1 MMKRKH
7 RIIAG
12 SVVAVMLVVGGWAWK
27 RHKGKSGGKQDWVAV
42 TRGDLIVKYEEVGQL
57 EPKVQVDVKSNV
69 TGRITKL
76 FVQEGDLVRKGQVL
90 AVVQP
95 GQTAAERYLPYEVRS
110 PMAGTVIKRKV
121 EIGDS
126 VVSGLAEFGA
136 GTVIATVGDLSHMV
150 VK

>member
-1 MMKRKH
+1 MKEKKW
-7 RIIAG
+7 IVGGAI
-12 SVVAVMLVVGGWAWK
+12 VAIMLVVAGWAWK
-27 RHKGKSGGKQDWVAV
+27 RHKGKDGGKQDWVKV

-76 FVQEGDLVRKGQVL
+76 FVQEGDLVQKGQAL

-126 VVSGLAEFGA
+126 VVSG
-136 GTVIATVGDLSHMV
+136 DRKSV
-150 VK
+150 V